1 MVVEERLKFWKIGQY
16 SIWGLLNLKYEVNS
30 RQVPDSPPT
39 RQGASE
45 RISGL
50 TEPRNQGRFFSKE
63 VKVLRLYFTKFLWVS
78 LL

>member
-1 MVVEERLKFWKIGQY
+1 MIVGERLKFWKIGQY

-30 RQVPDSPPT
+30 RQVTDSPPT

-50 TEPRNQGRFFSKE
+50 TGMYMCIPYTAPLK
-63 VKVLRLYFTKFLWVS
+63 
-78 LL
+78 

>member
-1 MVVEERLKFWKIGQY
+1 MIVGERLKFWKIGQY

-39 RQGASE
+39 RLGASE

-50 TEPRNQGRFFSKE
+50 TGMYMCIPYTAPLK
-63 VKVLRLYFTKFLWVS
+63 
-78 LL
+78 

>member
-1 MVVEERLKFWKIGQY
+1 MIVGERLKFWKIGQY

-45 RISGL
+45 SISGL
-50 TEPRNQGRFFSKE
+50 TGMYMCIPYTAPLK
-63 VKVLRLYFTKFLWVS
+63 
-78 LL
+78 